1 MQTKLVY
8 QPIFSNQ
15 NSGETVVVKY
25 NKKSNFDQAYQS
37 EKDLEAKFIDTLIEQ
52 GYQYL
57 DQVKN
62 EAQLIINLRKQMER
76 LNNYQF
82 SDSEWN
88 RFLSTHLIDAN
99 SNIVEKTKMI
109 QQGGHLFNFQL
120 DNGENKN
127 FRILD
132 KINLYNNQL
141 QVINQYSNRA
151 TTNKHHRYDVTILV
165 NGLPLVHIEL
175 KKRGTLLKEALNQID
190 RYQSE
195 TMDSPKGLFNY
206 VQIFVISNGSQT
218 RYYGNTARSEH
229 LKQQQ
234 NHQLNFQSNGSLA
247 FTNQWSDQANE
258 IIDDLEDFS
267 QTFFAKHTLL
277 NILTKYCVFN
287 SENKLLVMRPY
298 QISAVE
304 KIVNLVKMGQN
315 EKWAGSENAR
325 GYIWHSTGSGKTL
338 SAFKASQLIK
348 QIEQIDKVIHVVD
361 RQDLDHQTISEY
373 EKFQKG
379 SVTGTNSTKTLL
391 KKLKSNDEADK
402 MIVTTIQKLNCLCKT
417 ENANDSLFKK
427 TIIFIFDECHR
438 SQFGL
443 MHHNITK
450 RFKNNYLFGFTGTP
464 IFALNAKRSSMSIK
478 KIARMTSASK
488 DFFKL
493 KTTDDLFKRCLS
505 TYNMVNAIKDHK
517 TLPFKFEY
525 YSTLKVGSDI
535 KDKKVLDINRKE
547 VWESEPRIENNTKK
561 ILATFNQKTL
571 RDLNGS
577 LNQGFNAILT
587 CASIKLAQ
595 KYYLKFQEQQKANA
609 TDLKIAIIYSKSNQ
623 ENDRFSQNQTIAQ
636 EDLDE
641 IEKLS
646 DDDRDFLECA
656 INHYN
661 QTFNTNFS
669 LRGNGEQSFQS
680 YYQDVAKRMK
690 NGEIDLL
697 IVVNMFLTG
706 FDAACVNTLWIDRN
720 LEHHGLIQAISRTN
734 RIANANKTH
743 GNIINFRANIN
754 TLKEA
759 LSLYY
764 DNVQAA
770 LEIIA
775 LKSFDEYYT
784 KGYQLTRS
792 SKRATPYVELVATL
806 KRDYDLKTKISGL
819 TDEQKLAFIRLFNK
833 VLKTRLSLLTYDEF
847 KNQDLLSDRER
858 QDYLSYYM
866 NFYDEIKQHTIKG
879 EIASIVNDLEY
890 EIELVAAY
898 DIGSTNIFKTIKKL
912 FSSGAEKWRIIEE
925 IEIQIRSSLSLRSK
939 KQLIKAFIAG
949 LEVRSIAGVDD
960 GDFEAIFNEQF
971 LELQRQAAIFDLAK
985 QYDWDENKLSLLLHL
1000 FWSNNDFD
1008 QHDVDLVQ
1016 FLNPLKIGFF
1026 SNPSNWM
1033 DEKQKRL
1040 DAIKN
1045 CYEKFQ
1051 F

>member
-1 MQTKLVY
+1 MQTKTIY

-15 NSGETVVVKY
+15 NSRETVVVKY

-37 EKDLEAKFIDTLIEQ
+37 EKDLEAKFINTLIEQ

-57 DQVKN
+57 PEIKK
-62 EAQLIINLRKQMER
+62 EELLITNLRKQMER

-82 SDSEWN
+82 NDSEWN
-88 RFLSTHLIDAN
+88 RFLTTHIIDAN
-99 SNIVEKTKMI
+99 NNVVEKTKMI

-141 QVINQYSNRA
+141 QVINQYHNSE

-258 IIDDLEDFS
+258 IIDDFEDFS

-348 QIEQIDKVIHVVD
+348 QIDQIDKVIHVVD

-379 SVTGTNSTKTLL
+379 SVTGTNSTKILL
-391 KKLKSNDEADK
+391 EKLKTNDEADK
-402 MIVTTIQKLNCLCKT
+402 MIVTTIQKLNHLCKT
-417 ENANDSLFKK
+417 EHANDSLFKK
-427 TIIFIFDECHR
+427 TVVFIFDECHR

-450 RFKNNYLFGFTGTP
+450 MFKNNYLFGFTGTP
-464 IFALNAKRSSMSIK
+464 IFALNAYRSNMSVK

-493 KTTDDLFKRCLS
+493 KTTDDLFKCCLS

-595 KYYLKFQEQQKANA
+595 KYYLKFQEQQKA
-609 TDLKIAIIYSKSNQ
+609 TDLKISIIYSKSNQ
-623 ENDRFSQNQTIAQ
+623 ENERFSQNQTIAQ

-641 IEKLS
+641 IKKLS
-646 DDDRDFLECA
+646 DDDQDFLECA

-669 LRGNGEQSFQS
+669 LRGSGEQSFQS

-754 TLKEA
+754 TL
-759 LSLYY
+759 SLYY

-806 KRDYDLKTKISGL
+806 KRDYDLKTKISAL
-819 TDEQKLAFIRLFNK
+819 TDEQKLVFIRLFNK

-866 NFYDEIKQHTIKG
+866 NFYDEIKQRTIKG

-898 DIGSTNIFKTIKKL
+898 DVGSTNIFKTIKKL
-912 FSSGAEKWRIIEE
+912 FSSGIERWRIIEE
-925 IEIQIRSSLSLRSK
+925 IEMQIRSCLSLRSK
-939 KQLIKAFIAG
+939 KQLIKEFIAG
-949 LEVRSIAGVDD
+949 VNGVDD
-960 GDFEAIFNEQF
+960 SDFEAIFHKEF
-971 LELQRQAAIFDLAK
+971 LEPQRQAAIFDLAK
-985 QYDWDENKLSLLLHL
+985 QYRWDENKLSSLLNR
-1000 FWSNNDFD
+1000 FWINNDFD
-1008 QHDVDLVQ
+1008 QYDVNLLP
-1016 FLNPLKIGFF
+1016 FLKSQEVGFF
-1026 SNPSNWM
+1026 SNQLKWK
-1033 DEKQKRL
+1033 EKEQKRL

-1045 CYEKFQ
+1045 CYEKFR